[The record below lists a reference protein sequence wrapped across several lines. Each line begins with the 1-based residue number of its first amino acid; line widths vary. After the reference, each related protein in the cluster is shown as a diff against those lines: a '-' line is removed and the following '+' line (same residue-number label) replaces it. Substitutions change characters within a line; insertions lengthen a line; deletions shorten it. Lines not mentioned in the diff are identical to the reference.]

1 MLSKI
6 NPLIYIFIIAFLFL
20 MNRGYINFTP
30 KTEDSTE
37 VDSTKITKIIESIK
51 GEFKKT
57 TLTPIKE
64 VHYIDNGKIYENLIK
79 ELQYKYSN
87 QVDSTTILKELLHY
101 KKQRQ
106 YKETFKDSI
115 INADVSIYT
124 TGTLD
129 SLKFN
134 YTRKEQAIEYYNITT
149 TNKITPDFRV
159 LGGISLTTDI
169 QNATISGNLG
179 VQDKKG
185 RIYLGGL
192 TNNKEVIVTALIP
205 IFTKYKK

>member
-1 MLSKI
+1 
-6 NPLIYIFIIAFLFL
+6 

-37 VDSTKITKIIESIK
+37 IDSTKITKIIESIT
-51 GEFKKT
+51 GGFKKT
-57 TLTPIKE
+57 NLTPIKE
-64 VHYIDNGKIYENLIK
+64 VHYIDNNKRYENLIK
-79 ELQYKYSN
+79 ELQNKYSN

-115 INADVSIYT
+115 INANVSIYT
-124 TGTLD
+124 TGVLD

-134 YTRKEQAIEYYNITT
+134 YTRKEQTIEYYNTTT
-149 TNKITPDFRV
+149 TNKITPNFRI

-185 RIYLGGL
+185 RVYLGGV
-192 TNNKEVIVTALIP
+192 TNNKEITATVLIP